1 MYKIEA
7 YYSKK
12 NIPKYPYYNT
22 FSNFFRELLILKIC
36 HWTFLV
42 KPFNKT
48 RFWKSSAKISLK
60 NAWNFLMN
68 CMRTKM
74 PTRNSTSNLA
84 RIWNW
89 ASTRTL
95 PTVRNWPASW
105 DSSLPLPE
113 MSPAAWE
120 TTFQGNLTIQQ
131 QMALRLQPFIFQT
144 KNTVIGLS
152 LISEVTFLLG
162 FFLLHDFYF

>member
-1 MYKIEA
+1 M
-7 YYSKK
+7 
-12 NIPKYPYYNT
+12 
-22 FSNFFRELLILKIC
+22 LILKIC

-60 NAWNFLMN
+60 SAWNFSMN

-74 PTRNSTSNLA
+74 LIRNSTNNLA

-95 PTVRNWPASW
+95 PTARSWPASW
-105 DSSLPLPE
+105 GSSLPLPA

-120 TTFQGNLTIQQ
+120 TMFQGNLTQKI
-131 QMALRLQPFIFQT
+131 
-144 KNTVIGLS
+144 
-152 LISEVTFLLG
+152 LISRFNNRWRWHRG
-162 FFLLHDFYF
+162 RFYTRQRTPQLVHQRSLFS